1 MSAKLSLQVEAS
13 IDALRQIQNAVEE
26 FGQAQNLPPSLTYQI
41 NLALEELGI
50 NIVNYAYDDDKT
62 HEFEISLVLEVNTLT
77 IEIIDDGRAFNPL
90 SEAPEPDLYSNVE
103 DRPIGGLGV
112 HLVRSIMDELHYRRE
127 AERNH
132 ITLVKRVAK

>member
-1 MSAKLSLQVEAS
+1 MSARLSLQVEAS
-13 IDALRQIQNAVEE
+13 VDALKQIKNAVEE
-26 FGQAQNLPPSLTYQI
+26 FGQAQNLPSSLTYQI

-50 NIVNYAYDDDKT
+50 NIVNYAYDDDET
-62 HEFEISLVLEVNTLT
+62 HKFEISLVLEVNTLT

-90 SEAPEPDLYSNVE
+90 SEAPEPDLDSNVE

-112 HLVRSIMDELHYRRE
+112 HLVRSMMDELHYRRE

-132 ITLVKRVAK
+132 ITLVKTVTI

>member
-13 IDALRQIQNAVEE
+13 VDALKQIQNAVEE
-26 FGQAQNLPPSLTYQI
+26 FGQAQNLPSSLTYQI

-50 NIVNYAYDDDKT
+50 NIVNYAYDDNET
-62 HEFEISLVLEVNTLT
+62 HKFEISLALEVNTLT

-90 SEAPEPDLYSNVE
+90 SEAPEPDLDSNVE

-112 HLVRSIMDELHYRRE
+112 HLVRSMMDELHYRRE

-132 ITLVKRVAK
+132 ITLVKTVTT